1 MALSRVGKWPVAF
14 DKGVQAT
21 LAQGTLKVKGPKGE
35 LQFVLPTKV
44 TVEVKEGKIA
54 FTPKDESREAKIEH
68 GTARAIVANM
78 VRGVTEQ
85 FVKELIIKG
94 VGYRAEVKGKTLNLA
109 LGFSHPVAYPIPVD
123 ISIEVKNQTS
133 VTIRGCD
140 KAKVGQIAAELRG
153 MKPPEPYQGKGI
165 AYVGEVI
172 RRKAGKAAAGA
183 GA

>member
-1 MALSRVGKWPVAF
+1 MVLSRVGKMPVAF

-21 LAQGTLKVKGPKGE
+21 LAQGTFKVKGPKGE
-35 LQFVLPTKV
+35 LQFILPTRV
-44 TVEVKEGKIA
+44 TVDVKEGKIVI
-54 FTPKDESREAKIEH
+54 TPKDESREAKIEH
-68 GTARAIVANM
+68 GTVRAIIANM
-78 VRGVTEQ
+78 VHGVTDP
-85 FVKELIIKG
+85 FVKELMIKG

-109 LGFSHPVAYPIPVD
+109 LGFSHPVAYPIPAD
-123 ISIEVKNQTS
+123 ITIEVKNQTA

-172 RRKAGKAAAGA
+172 RRKAGKSAAGS